1 MVCCTAPDMAH
12 GYTMQSVR
20 GAADRAVSVA
30 RRFLLAQDAASE
42 LHDVQADPRFQA
54 RGVDFLWAT
63 RGELLGVEVKG
74 DRQAARRGTYFFE
87 LISNVEKNTPGCFL
101 YSGAHLLLYV
111 FLQRLEVHA
120 LPLSAMRTW
129 FLGCATRYPLRHT
142 GTRLGAEG
150 YTTVG
155 ALVPVRDV
163 LRGVEGAR
171 RVPHAEWAA
180 KGALAAAPLA
190 QPPGPAALP

>member
-1 MVCCTAPDMAH
+1 MTH

-30 RRFLLAQDAASE
+30 RAFLVAQDARADIY
-42 LHDVQADPRFQA
+42 DVQEDPRFQA
-54 RGVDFLWAT
+54 RGIDLLWAT
-63 RGELLGVEVKG
+63 SGGPLLGVEVKG

-87 LISNVEKNTPGCFL
+87 LVSNLEKNTPGCFL
-101 YSGAHLLLYV
+101 YSTADLLLYV
-111 FLQRLEVHA
+111 FLQRLEVHE
-120 LPLSAMRTW
+120 LPLAATRTW
-129 FLGCATRYPLRHT
+129 FLANAGDYPLRHT

-163 LRGVEGAR
+163 LRGVAAAR
-171 RVPHAEWAA
+171 RVPRSVWATSDVPA
-180 KGALAAAPLA
+180 PTAA
-190 QPPGPAALP
+190 

>member
-1 MVCCTAPDMAH
+1 MALS
-12 GYTMQSVR
+12 YTMQSVR

-30 RRFLLAQDAASE
+30 RAFLLAEDAASDI
-42 LHDVQADPRFQA
+42 HDVQADPRFQA

-74 DRQAARRGTYFFE
+74 DRHGSRRGTYFFE

-101 YSGAHLLLYV
+101 YSAAHLLLFV

-120 LPLSAMRTW
+120 LPLPATRTW
-129 FLGCATRYPLRHT
+129 FLAQAGHYPLRHT
-142 GTRLGAEG
+142 GTRLGTEG
-150 YTTVG
+150 YTSVG

-163 LRGVEGAR
+163 LRGVPGAR
-171 RVPHAEWAA
+171 RVPHAVWASPDPQRVP
-180 KGALAAAPLA
+180 APA
-190 QPPGPAALP
+190 

>member
-1 MVCCTAPDMAH
+1 MAY

-30 RRFLLAQDAASE
+30 RRFLHAQDVHSDI
-42 LHDVQADPRFQA
+42 HDVQDDPRFQA
-54 RGVDFLWAT
+54 RGVDLLWAT
-63 RGELLGVEVKG
+63 KGELLGVEVKG
-74 DRQAARRGTYFFE
+74 DRQGTRRGNYFFE
-87 LISNVEKNTPGCFL
+87 LISNLEKNTPGCFL
-101 YSGAHLLLYV
+101 YSSAHLLLYV

-120 LPLSAMRTW
+120 LPLPATRSW
-129 FLGCATRYPLRHT
+129 FLPCAARYPLRHT

-163 LRGVEGAR
+163 LGAVPGAR
-171 RVPHAEWAA
+171 CVPHAEWALPD
-180 KGALAAAPLA
+180 GGLAAS
-190 QPPGPAALP
+190 G

>member
-1 MVCCTAPDMAH
+1 VLRCASKMAR

-30 RRFLLAQDAASE
+30 RAFLLAEDARADI
-42 LHDVQADPRFQA
+42 HDVQADPRFQA
-54 RGVDFLWAT
+54 RGIDFLWARST
-63 RGELLGVEVKG
+63 GELLGIEVKG
-74 DRQAARRGTYFFE
+74 DRQATRRGNYFFE
-87 LISNVEKNTPGCFL
+87 LVSNLEKNTPGCFL

-111 FLQRLEVHA
+111 FLQRLEVHL
-120 LPLSAMRTW
+120 LPMAATRSW
-129 FLGCATRYPLRHT
+129 FLERAGDYPLRHT

-163 LRGVEGAR
+163 LRAVPGAR
-171 RVPHAEWAA
+171 RVPHSAWAVKEVKA
-180 KGALAAAPLA
+180 SM
-190 QPPGPAALP
+190 PP

>member
-1 MVCCTAPDMAH
+1 MAR

-30 RRFLLAQDAASE
+30 RAFLKAEDGRANI
-42 LHDVQADPRFQA
+42 HDVQEDPRFQA
-54 RGVDFLWAT
+54 RGIDLLWAT
-63 RGELLGVEVKG
+63 SSRGLLGVEVKG

-87 LISNVEKNTPGCFL
+87 LVSNLEKNTPGCFL
-101 YSGAHLLLYV
+101 YSTADLLLYV

-120 LPLSAMRTW
+120 LPLAATRSW
-129 FLGCATRYPLRHT
+129 FLANAGKYPLRHT
-142 GTRLGAEG
+142 GTRLGTEG

-163 LRGVEGAR
+163 LRGVETAR
-171 RVPHAEWAA
+171 RIPRSAWAA
-180 KGALAAAPLA
+180 PDVRAPA
-190 QPPGPAALP
+190 PPQPPS

>member
-1 MVCCTAPDMAH
+1 MAR

-30 RRFLLAQDAASE
+30 RSYLRAQEGHLE

-54 RGVDFLWAT
+54 RGIDLLWA
-63 RGELLGVEVKG
+63 RHGGELLGVEVKG

-87 LISNVEKNTPGCFL
+87 LVSNLEKNTPGCFL
-101 YSGAHLLLYV
+101 YSTADLVLYV

-120 LPLSAMRTW
+120 LPLAETRSW
-129 FLGCATRYPLRHT
+129 FLANAARYPLRHT
-142 GTRLGAEG
+142 GTRLGTEG

-163 LRGVEGAR
+163 LKGVHGAR
-171 RVPHAEWAA
+171 RIPRSAWAEDAVA
-180 KGALAAAPLA
+180 
-190 QPPGPAALP
+190 GPR